1 MADLLPKERLQPS
14 LLDRLTDKAPH
25 KRDESR
31 EQRVMSVGQLKQS
44 VMRDLKWLLNA
55 SRLESVL
62 PLDQLPH
69 LRGSV
74 LNYGLLDLTGKTAS
88 SIDPTVVERAV
99 RQSILD
105 FEPRIIPSSLRVRMI
120 DKEASKYNNI
130 VFEITGEI
138 WFQPMSEPLYLKTTL
153 DLELGN
159 VEIDL
164 QG

>member
-25 KRDESR
+25 KKDESR
-31 EQRVMSVGQLKQS
+31 EQRVMSVGQLKRS

-55 SRLESVL
+55 SRLGSTL
-62 PLDQLPH
+62 PLDHVPLV
-69 LRGSV
+69 RSSV

-105 FEPRIIPSSLRVRMI
+105 FEPRIMAPSLRVRMI
-120 DKEASKYNNI
+120 EKDTRKYNNL

-159 VEIDL
+159 IEIDL
-164 QG
+164 EG